1 MDNPRKL
8 YYKNVNRI
16 ITSWFHV
23 FQKNGIGV
31 HTAEISLILC
41 QNYAMCHVCLW
52 FMKKWLKICK
62 KFNSQHWKSFFW
74 LTYSLNKNFTK
85 ARPWGLRPCSKR
97 VPKSTNL
104 WTTPPIYEF
113 GRYLRLFFTVAEKL
127 KAKKLKPRKNSSTF
141 SARNSRYRRIFPK
154 SWPKTQ
160 F

>member
-1 MDNPRKL
+1 MVPCF
-8 YYKNVNRI
+8 
-16 ITSWFHV
+16 S
-23 FQKNGIGV
+23 KNGIGV

-104 WTTPPIYEF
+104 WTTPPIYELRRYIKLMLELGSCKILMF
-113 GRYLRLFFTVAEKL
+113 GMPWWANVRNQAT
-127 KAKKLKPRKNSSTF
+127 
-141 SARNSRYRRIFPK
+141 NSRKVMYRL
-154 SWPKTQ
+154 SS
-160 F
+160 

>member
-1 MDNPRKL
+1 MVPCFS
-8 YYKNVNRI
+8 KNEM
-16 ITSWFHV
+16 
-23 FQKNGIGV
+23 GV

-62 KFNSQHWKSFFW
+62 NFNSQHWKSFFW

-104 WTTPPIYEF
+104 WTTPPIYEL
-113 GRYLRLFFTVAEKL
+113 GRYSFILQVVIKSNGSFYLDGRPVVTENYLYQWAIHKSMKVWTIDVAH
-127 KAKKLKPRKNSSTF
+127 TF
-141 SARNSRYRRIFPK
+141 AFCLIF
-154 SWPKTQ
+154 
-160 F
+160 

>member
-1 MDNPRKL
+1 MVPCF
-8 YYKNVNRI
+8 
-16 ITSWFHV
+16 S
-23 FQKNGIGV
+23 KNGIGV

-62 KFNSQHWKSFFW
+62 NFNSQHWKSFFW

-104 WTTPPIYEF
+104 WTTPPIYEL
-113 GRYLRLFFTVAEKL
+113 GRYLMGKTLGKFFWWASIWWYIERISTHKSHHV
-127 KAKKLKPRKNSSTF
+127 KKIKPF
-141 SARNSRYRRIFPK
+141 FPLRVFPQK
-154 SWPKTQ
+154 ILLRPK
-160 F
+160 